1 MSVSPRMLAASTP
14 NSVPDMMTE
23 PNAAVAP
30 RHRAVGGT
38 ANPYRF
44 YSGTTDGGPFLDIP
58 HSIFSQRTR
67 LYAC

>member
-14 NSVPDMMTE
+14 NSVPDMTTE
-23 PNAAVAP
+23 PNAAVRRGTERWAVWRIHAAP
-30 RHRAVGGT
+30 TQALPT
-38 ANPYRF
+38 
-44 YSGTTDGGPFLDIP
+44 GGPFLGIP